1 MMDGRQGGGG
11 SGGRGHAFQAG
22 ASLGWTRPRWLAP
35 RWELADTRGTIA
47 SFERLSLL
55 GRRWSLVAGDRRL
68 VVEAGWF
75 GGAELREA
83 GDSTLVASFKP
94 GWLGRGRIVLAGG
107 GTLHWR
113 HHWLSIWQPGLEIAD
128 EGGSPLVRYEWR
140 PTQGRFRGTISIESP
155 ALRRDDLEALVLL
168 GWALTL
174 LSFRQSNSGGA

>member
-1 MMDGRQGGGG
+1 LNDGRG
-11 SGGRGHAFQAG
+11 
-22 ASLGWTRPRWLAP
+22 LV
-35 RWELADTRGTIA
+35 A
-47 SFERLSLL
+47 SFERLSLF
-55 GRRWSLVAGDRRL
+55 GRRWSLVAGARRL

-83 GDSTLVASFKP
+83 ADSTLVANFKP

-107 GTLHWR
+107 GTLRWR
-113 HHWLSIWQPGLEIAD
+113 PHWLSIWQPGLEIAD

-174 LSFRQSNSGGA
+174 LSFRHSHGGGE